1 MTFIGSRYIAQALKV
16 NKTLRVLSLKLN
28 RIEDKAGSKLCND
41 LMTSKN
47 VIEELN
53 LSGNSLGH
61 LFCESLTTLLLQNKC
76 IRKLD
81 ISCNFIDKKNAATLK
96 DSLSNNTTIT
106 ELDIRNNKIED
117 GTMIVLSLTMH
128 RARRG

>member
-1 MTFIGSRYIAQALKV
+1 M

-61 LFCESLTTLLLQNKC
+61 LFCESLTTLLLQNKT

-117 GTMIVLSLTMH
+117 GIFLGFSRMVSDLFFFVVV
-128 RARRG
+128 